1 MSHNPEA
8 TEKDATSAQI
18 VLLIVEDDEDIG
30 EFLTHA
36 IKEETSYHTFHVTDA
51 VQALEAV
58 RSIKPS
64 LFLLDYHLPGIDGL
78 ELADR
83 LHATEG
89 LETVPTLMM
98 SANAPPKEALRQR
111 HITFL
116 KKPFDLNDLLIHIER
131 LLEKRSE

>member
-36 IKEETSYHTFHVTDA
+36 IKEETIYHTLHVSDA

-83 LHATEG
+83 LHSTEG
-89 LETVPTLMM
+89 LETIPTLMI
-98 SANAPPKEALRQR
+98 SANAPPQEALRR
-111 HITFL
+111 RRITFL
-116 KKPFDLNDLLIHIER
+116 KKPFDLNDLLKRIER
-131 LLEKRSE
+131 LLEKRAE